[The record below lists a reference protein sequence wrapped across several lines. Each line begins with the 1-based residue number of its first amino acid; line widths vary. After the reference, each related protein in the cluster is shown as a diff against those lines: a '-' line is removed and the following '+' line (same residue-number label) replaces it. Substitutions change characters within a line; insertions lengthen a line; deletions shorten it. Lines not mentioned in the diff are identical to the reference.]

1 MENIL
6 TYDLY
11 LALAPWLVFA
21 VLSILAIILMKFAK
35 KRRGIAIAFAVFV
48 QMFSPDP
55 LVEKTIAMVVSEK
68 RAIKKQQA
76 EDGGE
81 KGAYKKAS
89 EKRLRKGLI
98 TKCQTPMFWH
108 FLNKFV
114 YKEFVEDLFN
124 KVKISS
130 LFFNVLI
137 SLNSCSASGYC
148 NLK

>member
-21 VLSILAIILMKFAK
+21 VLSILAIILMKFAR

-81 KGAYKKAS
+81 KGLIKK
-89 EKRLRKGLI
+89 R
-98 TKCQTPMFWH
+98 
-108 FLNKFV
+108 
-114 YKEFVEDLFN
+114 
-124 KVKISS
+124 VK
-130 LFFNVLI
+130 
-137 SLNSCSASGYC
+137 
-148 NLK
+148 KD